1 MGHFTEQTSLIS
13 LKYQW
18 NKEKKQYIENKNNGI
33 MYEYKEIPV
42 KEVNI
47 ISNVKIDNNESE
59 SITDK
64 AIQMF
69 GENVVINI

>member
-1 MGHFTEQTSLIS
+1 
-13 LKYQW
+13 
-18 NKEKKQYIENKNNGI
+18 